1 MTAPKI
7 FISER
12 NVSEVIYS
20 YTLPDSV
27 AASLL
32 SFNATPVSNPNL
44 SPDVTALSFFEASI
58 DENIFTIQTTD
69 KFASFGENVHTDGGV
84 AAFVLLITLNCD
96 GTAQSQVDVTVT
108 DTFSRELAFS
118 NPSGYSYSLPM
129 PIMPKTDISAYG
141 ELISVYDVN
150 FSNEQMSFSIAPED
164 FEVTTVQL
172 DERKFKA
179 LLNPVRI
186 LQFDQ
191 SQIYTLTAVDSGNQT
206 QIVEITIAVNASAG
220 FDSPQFSSSYYSFSY
235 SIAGQLTANDGD
247 IAITSLKPDE
257 ASYQL
262 EGEWASSFQV
272 VFDNSTQQFTLS
284 NSPIVLPN
292 LPAQILLTLSFTTD
306 VTTET
311 VLIIDVEH
319 LELMPAFSSLFY
331 QGTYDP
337 DSNSISLDPEIE
349 LQNAESV
356 TLSDAVSDRL
366 TIDQRSYAI
375 TSGSVLAIDDF
386 DQYLKLVFAVT
397 ATSATLNSTSA
408 VVALSYVK
416 KASLHF
422 DSPVYSAEYSE
433 AGAVTFAS
441 ASHIG
446 FEETTNFSAV
456 EIAVDAAFSD
466 NFKVVLDGSEWAVT
480 VQKNLSAEILDS
492 QEQLIVPI
500 TATMSG
506 LSASALLV
514 LQLPTQRLIQFSN
527 LYYSAL
533 YSVKDTG
540 TDSIKLNEVI
550 AVTGADSEAIAVS
563 FGEYGEYFTFNT
575 ETNEVDVVKNL
586 DTSPLVTPF
595 IVVLTAC
602 ITSHPT
608 SNATSLLVVDVE
620 TTTSQLQ
627 FVQKHYSAEYK
638 SGTVELADK
647 FIQLQNDDNLQVD
660 FAIEDYESYLKLV
673 PNAGSYTIQL
683 LKNLNASEQ
692 TLIINIMASTTS
704 GDASGSTV
712 LVLNVPAIERS
723 LKFDQQYYTGSYS
736 AAAEP
741 SIKLDD
747 YISLTAVG
755 YSTLKFSLGDFDDYF
770 ALQSDSEEK
779 SYRIKVNSPLEDS
792 VLSLSTELFIV
803 LTAQDTTSG
812 DNTSSVLILKL
823 PLYTDEVFDSNYY
836 EAEYVVSADGTD
848 SVRLLSPILVK
859 KSAYTQ
865 LTVPGYES
873 YLSGSCDATSFQC
886 AISVDAELNSSTLV
900 AKELLLTLT
909 ASNEDQSSTGKAVLL
924 LQLPTKNASLQFTR
938 QVYSAQYTI
947 EKSATDLGTLVLF
960 ETIAVEG
967 SYSDDISITS
977 DLPNYLEFALV
988 SSTWTVTL
996 LRNFPANILAG
1007 NSTLIV
1013 ALTAQQGLEK
1023 YGTAV
1028 LAIQLPDKSAIAFS
1042 ALSYVAEYVLDD
1054 TPHVVLETAIETSQA
1069 EYSQIVLN
1077 SFGNHFELRLED
1089 PLWTIETVSPLN
1101 SSILSQFSELQ
1112 LQLTILKV
1120 GVSYGE
1126 ASLVIKL
1133 PSFSFSQG
1141 VYSATYTVDANSI
1154 ASVSGD
1160 AFALANANPDYIQ
1173 LKLAG
1178 KRFVGGFDIFHHC
1191 PVSDYSAFF
1200 YTEAQEETWS
1210 LKLQTPLPAD
1220 ITQNHRVL
1228 VTNLVAERQSDGVV
1242 LATASLVIN
1251 LPNQDSDEAPKFSNF
1266 AYFGEYL
1273 STDPPAVQLR
1283 AAIEFANDNIASI
1296 SNVAIDSYDEYSR
1309 SFRLVDEGS
1318 NRYSIEVAKALDED
1332 VLADNSSI
1340 VLTLLATSTQDLTSA
1355 AALVIALPK
1364 LVRNASIQV
1373 ENQEVLFTANYT
1385 HGSFTSPKIVLH
1397 FANDTE
1403 DADVSVEITND
1414 LGIDNAYFH
1423 YTCSG
1428 HVLTID
1434 VDELPEEVLNG
1445 TSMVALKLA
1454 ITDRNTND
1462 TIYAVVAVDIATD
1475 SAEEGASYAGRT
1487 ALIVAVSLLAV
1498 LLLLLLLAVFLYWFC
1513 VLRRTKQADFT
1524 TKEEIDVASKT
1535 TIFTKREAKKPNAEL
1550 SQAALRRPTG
1560 LPAVL
1565 PQESL
1570 DNHASYA
1577 DPDPE
1582 KTVGFDDNVEKI
1594 DNPDEDGNEKL
1605 RSVADRRPTK
1615 FVFGHPLEAG
1625 VLDPIADIPEER
1637 RRSLDLPDDK
1647 KKVAFDVEN
1656 VERMDFEPVEEQ
1668 DEEEETEGTRD
1679 SNVFKAE
1686 AQLKINA
1693 DDAQLPSQVF
1703 KEIF

>member
-1 MTAPKI
+1 NQA
-7 FISER
+7 
-12 NVSEVIYS
+12 
-20 YTLPDSV
+20 V
-27 AASLL
+27 AD
-32 SFNATPVSNPNL
+32 T
-44 SPDVTALSFFEASI
+44 
-58 DENIFTIQTTD
+58 
-69 KFASFGENVHTDGGV
+69 
-84 AAFVLLITLNCD
+84 VLVL
-96 GTAQSQVDVTVT
+96 
-108 DTFSRELAFS
+108 
-118 NPSGYSYSLPM
+118 SLPA
-129 PIMPKTDISAYG
+129 KTS
-141 ELISVYDVN
+141 
-150 FSNEQMSFSIAPED
+150 
-164 FEVTTVQL
+164 
-172 DERKFKA
+172 
-179 LLNPVRI
+179 
-186 LQFDQ
+186 
-191 SQIYTLTAVDSGNQT
+191 
-206 QIVEITIAVNASAG
+206 
-220 FDSPQFSSSYYSFSY
+220 
-235 SIAGQLTANDGD
+235 
-247 IAITSLKPDE
+247 
-257 ASYQL
+257 
-262 EGEWASSFQV
+262 
-272 VFDNSTQQFTLS
+272 
-284 NSPIVLPN
+284 
-292 LPAQILLTLSFTTD
+292 
-306 VTTET
+306 
-311 VLIIDVEH
+311 
-319 LELMPAFSSLFY
+319 
-331 QGTYDP
+331 
-337 DSNSISLDPEIE
+337 
-349 LQNAESV
+349 
-356 TLSDAVSDRL
+356 
-366 TIDQRSYAI
+366 
-375 TSGSVLAIDDF
+375 
-386 DQYLKLVFAVT
+386 
-397 ATSATLNSTSA
+397 
-408 VVALSYVK
+408 
-416 KASLHF
+416 
-422 DSPVYSAEYSE
+422 
-433 AGAVTFAS
+433 
-441 ASHIG
+441 
-446 FEETTNFSAV
+446 
-456 EIAVDAAFSD
+456 
-466 NFKVVLDGSEWAVT
+466 
-480 VQKNLSAEILDS
+480 
-492 QEQLIVPI
+492 
-500 TATMSG
+500 
-506 LSASALLV
+506 
-514 LQLPTQRLIQFSN
+514 
-527 LYYSAL
+527 
-533 YSVKDTG
+533 
-540 TDSIKLNEVI
+540 SIKFEK
-550 AVTGADSEAIAVS
+550 T
-563 FGEYGEYFTFNT
+563 
-575 ETNEVDVVKNL
+575 
-586 DTSPLVTPF
+586 
-595 IVVLTAC
+595 
-602 ITSHPT
+602 
-608 SNATSLLVVDVE
+608 
-620 TTTSQLQ
+620 
-627 FVQKHYSAEYK
+627 HYSAEYVR
-638 SGTVELADK
+638 SSAGGLDTVSLNDGP
-647 FIQLQNDDNLQVD
+647 ISLSLQNANYEDLQ
-660 FAIEDYESYLKLV
+660 FSYEDYESYLKLV

-723 LKFDQQYYTGSYS
+723 MKFDQQYYTGSYS

-755 YSTLKFSLGDFDDYF
+755 YSTLKFSLGGIQLTFTVLRAFPHHCFADFDDYF

-823 PLYTDEVFDSNYY
+823 PLYSDEVFDSNYY

-865 LTVPGYES
+865 LTVPGTVAEHQRYES

-1077 SFGNHFELRLED
+1077 SECCD
-1089 PLWTIETVSPLN
+1089 
-1101 SSILSQFSELQ
+1101 
-1112 LQLTILKV
+1112 
-1120 GVSYGE
+1120 GE
-1126 ASLVIKL
+1126 V
-1133 PSFSFSQG
+1133 P
-1141 VYSATYTVDANSI
+1141 
-1154 ASVSGD
+1154 
-1160 AFALANANPDYIQ
+1160 
-1173 LKLAG
+1173 LKL
-1178 KRFVGGFDIFHHC
+1178 DH
-1191 PVSDYSAFF
+1191 YSEFF
-1200 YTEAQEETWS
+1200 YAEAQEETWS

-1296 SNVAIDSYDEYSR
+1296 SNVAIDSYDEYSG

-1475 SAEEGASYAGRT
+1475 SAEKGASYAGRT

-1524 TKEEIDVASKT
+1524 TKEEIDVASRT

>member
-1 MTAPKI
+1 
-7 FISER
+7 
-12 NVSEVIYS
+12 
-20 YTLPDSV
+20 
-27 AASLL
+27 
-32 SFNATPVSNPNL
+32 
-44 SPDVTALSFFEASI
+44 
-58 DENIFTIQTTD
+58 
-69 KFASFGENVHTDGGV
+69 
-84 AAFVLLITLNCD
+84 
-96 GTAQSQVDVTVT
+96 
-108 DTFSRELAFS
+108 
-118 NPSGYSYSLPM
+118 
-129 PIMPKTDISAYG
+129 
-141 ELISVYDVN
+141 
-150 FSNEQMSFSIAPED
+150 
-164 FEVTTVQL
+164 
-172 DERKFKA
+172 
-179 LLNPVRI
+179 
-186 LQFDQ
+186 
-191 SQIYTLTAVDSGNQT
+191 
-206 QIVEITIAVNASAG
+206 
-220 FDSPQFSSSYYSFSY
+220 
-235 SIAGQLTANDGD
+235 
-247 IAITSLKPDE
+247 
-257 ASYQL
+257 
-262 EGEWASSFQV
+262 
-272 VFDNSTQQFTLS
+272 
-284 NSPIVLPN
+284 
-292 LPAQILLTLSFTTD
+292 
-306 VTTET
+306 
-311 VLIIDVEH
+311 
-319 LELMPAFSSLFY
+319 
-331 QGTYDP
+331 
-337 DSNSISLDPEIE
+337 
-349 LQNAESV
+349 
-356 TLSDAVSDRL
+356 
-366 TIDQRSYAI
+366 
-375 TSGSVLAIDDF
+375 
-386 DQYLKLVFAVT
+386 
-397 ATSATLNSTSA
+397 
-408 VVALSYVK
+408 
-416 KASLHF
+416 
-422 DSPVYSAEYSE
+422 
-433 AGAVTFAS
+433 
-441 ASHIG
+441 
-446 FEETTNFSAV
+446 
-456 EIAVDAAFSD
+456 
-466 NFKVVLDGSEWAVT
+466 
-480 VQKNLSAEILDS
+480 
-492 QEQLIVPI
+492 
-500 TATMSG
+500 
-506 LSASALLV
+506 
-514 LQLPTQRLIQFSN
+514 
-527 LYYSAL
+527 
-533 YSVKDTG
+533 
-540 TDSIKLNEVI
+540 
-550 AVTGADSEAIAVS
+550 
-563 FGEYGEYFTFNT
+563 
-575 ETNEVDVVKNL
+575 
-586 DTSPLVTPF
+586 
-595 IVVLTAC
+595 
-602 ITSHPT
+602 
-608 SNATSLLVVDVE
+608 
-620 TTTSQLQ
+620 
-627 FVQKHYSAEYK
+627 
-638 SGTVELADK
+638 
-647 FIQLQNDDNLQVD
+647 
-660 FAIEDYESYLKLV
+660 
-673 PNAGSYTIQL
+673 
-683 LKNLNASEQ
+683 
-692 TLIINIMASTTS
+692 MASTTS

-723 LKFDQQYYTGSYS
+723 MKFDQQYYTGSYS

-823 PLYTDEVFDSNYY
+823 PLYSDEVFDSNYY

-1154 ASVSGD
+1154 PSVSGD
-1160 AFALANANPDYIQ
+1160 AFALANSNPDYIQ
-1173 LKLAG
+1173 LKLA
-1178 KRFVGGFDIFHHC
+1178 
-1191 PVSDYSAFF
+1191 DYSEFF
-1200 YTEAQEETWS
+1200 YAEAQEETWS

-1296 SNVAIDSYDEYSR
+1296 SNVAIDSYDEYSG

-1475 SAEEGASYAGRT
+1475 SAEKGASYAGRT

-1524 TKEEIDVASKT
+1524 TKEEIDVASRT